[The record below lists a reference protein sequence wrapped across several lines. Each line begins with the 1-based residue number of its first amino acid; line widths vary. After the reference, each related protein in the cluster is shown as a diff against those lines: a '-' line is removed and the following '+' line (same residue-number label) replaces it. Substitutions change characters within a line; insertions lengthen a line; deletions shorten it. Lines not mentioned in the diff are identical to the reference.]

1 MGYKLNGIVA
11 IQCAKIGEYF
21 RQSKKHLDKEK
32 EGKEEMD
39 RRGNGYLDEAMERL
53 RDEQEKDRDPQT
65 AYEDQMTEEN
75 QDSNE

>member
-1 MGYKLNGIVA
+1 MN
-11 IQCAKIGEYF
+11 
-21 RQSKKHLDKEK
+21 
-32 EGKEEMD
+32 

-53 RDEQEKDRDPQT
+53 RDEQEKGRDPQT

>member
-1 MGYKLNGIVA
+1 MN
-11 IQCAKIGEYF
+11 
-21 RQSKKHLDKEK
+21 
-32 EGKEEMD
+32 

-65 AYEDQMTEEN
+65 VYEDQMTEEN

>member
-1 MGYKLNGIVA
+1 MN
-11 IQCAKIGEYF
+11 
-21 RQSKKHLDKEK
+21 
-32 EGKEEMD
+32 

-53 RDEQEKDRDPQT
+53 RDEQEKDKDPQA